1 MSIAA
6 VIAALLLLVYLADR
20 LSCSLQR
27 KLASHF
33 LPHTLMCWDYTHVPP
48 LLAQPTVSTV
58 DNACPDSL
66 SMFLSTDFGILK

>member
-48 LLAQPTVSTV
+48 
-58 DNACPDSL
+58 CPAL
-66 SMFLSTDFGILK
+66 FVF